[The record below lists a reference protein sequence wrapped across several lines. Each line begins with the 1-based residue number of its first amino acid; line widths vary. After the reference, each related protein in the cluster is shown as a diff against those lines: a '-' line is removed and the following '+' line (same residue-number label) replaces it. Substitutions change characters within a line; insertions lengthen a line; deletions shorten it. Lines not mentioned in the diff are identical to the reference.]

1 MYTIYYQTKTT
12 AANTIYMTLNKED
25 MTMLISKMLAMQSY
39 FNELSLST
47 NKDIKEVL
55 VWYTKS
61 NKSLPFN
68 KQFSKHNSP
77 CSFIAGMIN
86 NLVYSNQQDCSE
98 IQAQHIQNVVN
109 TASDLINAVNE
120 MGIKLQK
127 NANHE
132 SIFFSEQLFNF
143 T

>member
-1 MYTIYYQTKTT
+1 MIKIYYDVKTT
-12 AANTIYMTLNKED
+12 NASTTYMTIKKED
-25 MTMLISKMLAMQSY
+25 MAVLISKMLSLQSY

-47 NKDIKEVL
+47 DKNIKEVL
-55 VWYTKS
+55 AWYKKS

-68 KQFSKHNSP
+68 KQFGKYNSP

-109 TASDLINAVNE
+109 TASELISAIDE

-127 NANHE
+127 NANHD
-132 SIFFSEQLFNF
+132 SIFFSEQLFELK
-143 T
+143 